1 MIDLHFSQGRY
12 VAHSLT
18 DEASHWLGHSASE
31 ACRVIGSGCVVDPRF
46 VNEFVD
52 AAAAAQ
58 IRVRIGSRAE
68 DLMNTRSVQRRIEC
82 DAYDFTDTNYWF
94 DLAREMRTR
103 AGIMSDANN
112 KEMML
117 RIADDYD
124 RLGRRVVER
133 RATE

>member
-103 AGIMSDANN
+103 ADITSDANN
-112 KEMML
+112 KDMML

>member
-1 MIDLHFSQGRY
+1 MIDLHFSQGRC
-12 VAHSLT
+12 VVHSLT
-18 DEASHWLGHSASE
+18 DRASHWLAHRASE
-31 ACRVIGSGCVVDPRF
+31 TCRFIGPECVVDPRF

-58 IRVRIGSRAE
+58 IRVRIGSQAE
-68 DLMNTRSVQRRIEC
+68 DLQNTGSVQRRIKC
-82 DAYDFTDTNYWF
+82 DTYDFTDTNYWF
-94 DLAREMRTR
+94 DRAREMRTQ
-103 AGIMSDANN
+103 ADVMQDANN
-112 KEMML
+112 KEMMA

>member
-18 DEASHWLGHSASE
+18 DKASRWLGQRASE
-31 ACRVIGSGCVVDPRF
+31 TCRFIGPECVVDPRF

-58 IRVRIGSRAE
+58 IRVRIGSQAD
-68 DLMNTRSVQRRIEC
+68 DLKKTGSVQRHIK
-82 DAYDFTDTNYWF
+82 DDTYDFTDTNYWF
-94 DLAREMRTR
+94 DRAREMRTQ
-103 AGIMSDANN
+103 AGIMPDANN
-112 KEMML
+112 KEMMS

-124 RLGRRVVER
+124 RLGRRAVGR

>member
-18 DEASHWLGHSASE
+18 DKASHWLGHHASE
-31 ACRVIGSGCVVDPRF
+31 TCRFIGPECVVDPRF

-94 DLAREMRTR
+94 DRAREMRTR

-133 RATE
+133 QATE